1 MELFLNFLY
10 PRLDSRNLV
19 FEISLV
25 TLQTLFFF
33 FRGEMMVSMRG
44 TASTG

>member
-1 MELFLNFLY
+1 MQLLFDLLD

-33 FRGEMMVSMRG
+33 FRGEMMVPMRG
-44 TASTG
+44 TASTR